1 MRKLLLFVFVCF
13 LGLAAKAQ
21 ETISIDDIAKYV
33 GKEVKVCDKVYS
45 ARFLDNSARQL
56 TLINLGGKYP
66 NQKMTVVIDGDS
78 RKNFTW
84 KPEEFLLNKEICVK
98 GKVKEYKGG
107 YQIDVTKPEDLEV
120 KSGQ

>member
-1 MRKLLLFVFVCF
+1 MKKIMLFAGMF
-13 LGLAAKAQ
+13 LFGLMVQAQ
-21 ETISIDDIAKYV
+21 ETINIDDIAKYV

-84 KPEEFLLNKEICVK
+84 KPE
-98 GKVKEYKGG
+98 
-107 YQIDVTKPEDLEV
+107 
-120 KSGQ
+120 

>member
-1 MRKLLLFVFVCF
+1 MLFAGMLLF
-13 LGLAAKAQ
+13 GLMTQAQ
-21 ETISIDDIAKYV
+21 ETINIDDIAKYV

-107 YQIDVTKPEDLEV
+107 YQIDVTKPEELEV
-120 KSGQ
+120 KAGQ

>member
-1 MRKLLLFVFVCF
+1 MKKLILFAGMLLF
-13 LGLAAKAQ
+13 GLMTQAQ
-21 ETISIDDIAKYV
+21 ETINIDDIAKYV

-107 YQIDVTKPEDLEV
+107 YQIDVTKPEELEV
-120 KSGQ
+120 KAGQ

>member
-1 MRKLLLFVFVCF
+1 MKKIMLFAGMF
-13 LGLAAKAQ
+13 LFGLMVQAQ
-21 ETISIDDIAKYV
+21 ETINIDDIAKYV

-107 YQIDVTKPEDLEV
+107 YQIDVTKPEELEV
-120 KSGQ
+120 KAGQ

>member
-1 MRKLLLFVFVCF
+1 MKKLMLFAGMLLF
-13 LGLAAKAQ
+13 GLMVQAQ
-21 ETISIDDIAKYV
+21 ETINIDDIAKYV

-107 YQIDVTKPEDLEV
+107 YQIDVAKPEELEV
-120 KSGQ
+120 KAGQ